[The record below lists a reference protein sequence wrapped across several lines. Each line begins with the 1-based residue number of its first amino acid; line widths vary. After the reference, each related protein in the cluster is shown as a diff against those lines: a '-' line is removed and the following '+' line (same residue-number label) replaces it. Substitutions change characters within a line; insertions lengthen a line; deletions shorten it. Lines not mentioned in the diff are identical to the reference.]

1 MKCIQGNPRNQW
13 EMYCLDAHVDA
24 DNEVCRID
32 LFGETLSHRDNMY
45 LQAKKNDSAEINR
58 FNLSILCGESFICGE

>member
-1 MKCIQGNPRNQW
+1 MKCIQGKPRNQW

-32 LFGETLSHRDNMY
+32 LLGETLSHRDSMY
-45 LQAKKNDSAEINR
+45 RQAKKKTVRRLTALI
-58 FNLSILCGESFICGE
+58 

>member
-1 MKCIQGNPRNQW
+1 MKCIQGKTRNQW

-32 LFGETLSHRDNMY
+32 LFGEILSHRDSMY
-45 LQAKKNDSAEINR
+45 LQAKKTIVRRLTALI
-58 FNLSILCGESFICGE
+58 